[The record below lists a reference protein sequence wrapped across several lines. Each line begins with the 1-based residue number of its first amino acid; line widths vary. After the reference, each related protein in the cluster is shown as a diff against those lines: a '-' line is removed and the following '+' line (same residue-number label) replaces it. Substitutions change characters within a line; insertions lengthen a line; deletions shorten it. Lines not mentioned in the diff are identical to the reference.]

1 MVLMRINSQDGK
13 PYQNNTF
20 QDPREALIVRLKRQ
34 VSILEQE
41 NTHLRKLMDLTEIQA
56 ASKAAISGSASS
68 GVRVPA
74 TASSGVQLNGGSE
87 VFEDRNMSDFELDEV
102 EMGRSSSNSR
112 PASLRSRDTLR
123 RYGIDALI
131 FSYVHLSYLILPL
144 L

>member
-1 MVLMRINSQDGK
+1 MVSYGK
-13 PYQNNTF
+13 AYQNITF

-68 GVRVPA
+68 GRVPA
-74 TASSGVQLNGGSE
+74 TAPSSGVQLNGGGGSE

-123 RYGIDALI
+123 R
-131 FSYVHLSYLILPL
+131 
-144 L
+144 

>member
-1 MVLMRINSQDGK
+1 MKTTKSRSIDLPTLCHYYGIDENQDGK
-13 PYQNNTF
+13 AYQKSTF

-68 GVRVPA
+68 GRVPA
-74 TASSGVQLNGGSE
+74 TALSNGVQLNGSE

-123 RYGIDALI
+123 R
-131 FSYVHLSYLILPL
+131 
-144 L
+144 

>member
-1 MVLMRINSQDGK
+1 M
-13 PYQNNTF
+13 

-68 GVRVPA
+68 GRVPA
-74 TASSGVQLNGGSE
+74 AATPSNGVQVNGGGGSE

-123 RYGIDALI
+123 R
-131 FSYVHLSYLILPL
+131 
-144 L
+144 